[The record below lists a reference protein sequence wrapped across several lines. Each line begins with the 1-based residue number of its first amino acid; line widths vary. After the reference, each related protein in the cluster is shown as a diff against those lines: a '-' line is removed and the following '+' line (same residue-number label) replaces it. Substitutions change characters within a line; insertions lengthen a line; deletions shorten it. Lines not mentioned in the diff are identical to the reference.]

1 MKRLRKLIRETID
14 NMLTFK
20 GGVLSNSNEYL
31 EVTPE
36 DRVKA
41 MDLFAQSDSSDFSY
55 EYHYLSSNYPEG
67 VLVTCNHSG
76 RTYLVSHQ
84 GYVTEFKR

>member
-1 MKRLRKLIRETID
+1 MKSLKKFIREAID
-14 NMLTFK
+14 DMLTFK
-20 GGVLSNSNEYL
+20 GGILSDSNEYL

-41 MDLFAQSDSSDFSY
+41 MTLFAQSDSSDFSY
-55 EYHYLSSNYPEG
+55 KYHHLSSQYPEG

-76 RTYLVSHQ
+76 RTYLVSHT
-84 GYVTEFKR
+84 GNVVEFKG